1 MFYRNRPPSSQV
13 IKVPPSRPP
22 PLSLQQGDPLS
33 QYAINVGKAS
43 PKQVGLV
50 RVVTDDVT
58 FAYLTDIYILPEHHG
73 RGLGRWMLECL
84 GEIVRGWK
92 YLRRFMFLTTDA
104 MDLYR
109 TTLGAKSWDE
119 CETEGISIGL
129 VEGPAA
135 QRPSSKPSV
144 TKEA

>member
-1 MFYRNRPPSSQV
+1 M
-13 IKVPPSRPP
+13 
-22 PLSLQQGDPLS
+22 
-33 QYAINVGKAS
+33 
-43 PKQVGLV
+43 
-50 RVVTDDVT
+50 VTDDVT

-73 RGLGRWMLECL
+73 QGLGRWMLECL

-109 TTLGAKSWDE
+109 NALGAKRWDE
-119 CETEGISIGL
+119 CETEGICIGL

-135 QRPSSKPSV
+135 QRPSSKPQ
-144 TKEA
+144 